1 MIHTDQF
8 VPRWMISKMIHRGG
22 QRLPK
27 KVSFAQPVIPFVQRD
42 WKRYISGGTT
52 MMSRQKLVMDDKNF
66 AFDNWEYRFWCV
78 ETTDI
83 GPQLATCR
91 MCGSSF
97 FAKEARRSHLNADGC
112 AKRIL
117 TAYGLLLRDKLCIV
131 CDTHTSHT
139 EWGAPMCMGGTC
151 KDIYMHEESQTGALE
166 KALVLVLNTELI
178 ALA

>member
-1 MIHTDQF
+1 MECVDLRQHQDQWSS
-8 VPRWMISKMIHRGG
+8 RRGG
-22 QRLPK
+22 HRRAHTAARL
-27 KVSFAQPVIPFVQRD
+27 R
-42 WKRYISGGTT
+42 
-52 MMSRQKLVMDDKNF
+52 
-66 AFDNWEYRFWCV
+66 
-78 ETTDI
+78 
-83 GPQLATCR
+83 
-91 MCGSSF
+91 
-97 FAKEARRSHLNADGC
+97 ARHRRADGC

-178 ALA
+178 ALT